1 MLELRLSVT
10 DLASTWFAY
19 SPLQETVFSLR
30 MLAQPGVFGAHLPWH
45 ASVVSHLDAA
55 DVQILYALVSARRW
69 VPDFLTPRPPGPTP
83 RFAAELALLQATP
96 AARIGPD
103 LAAAHAPDGVPGILG
118 GHLDDPGYLRDR
130 IAGALERYW
139 RRCVRPWWPRMR
151 AILSADIT
159 YRAGRLASGG
169 ALALFHDLDP
179 RLSWDEGI
187 LTVQQKSRL
196 DRQIVAVDGRG
207 LPLVPSLFARGAMT
221 AIDPAALPV
230 ISYPARGRA
239 TLWEAVVPPTEAAL
253 VRLIGAPRAKLLALL
268 AHPASTTELSYRLGI
283 TAAAVSQQLAVLH
296 AAGLL
301 TRARSGRI
309 VLYARSPLGDR
320 LVAPILS
327 PEQVLPR

>member
-30 MLAQPGVFGAHLPWH
+30 MLAQPAVFGAHLPWH
-45 ASVVSHLDAA
+45 TSVASHLDPA
-55 DVQILYALVSARRW
+55 DARLLYALVSERRW
-69 VPDFLTPRPPGPTP
+69 IPDFLTPRPPGPTP
-83 RFAAELALLQATP
+83 RFAAELALLRATP

-103 LAAAHAPDGVPGILG
+103 LAAAHAPDDVPRILG
-118 GHLDDPGYLRDR
+118 DRLGDPANLRDM
-130 IAGALERYW
+130 IAATLERYW
-139 RRCVRPWWPRMR
+139 QRCVRPWWPRMQ

-159 YRAGRLASGG
+159 YRARRMAAGG
-169 ALALFHDLDP
+169 ALSLFHDLDP
-179 RLSWDEGI
+179 CLAWDDGV

-196 DRQIVAVDGRG
+196 DRQVVAVDGRG
-207 LPLVPSLFARGAMT
+207 LPLLPSLFARAAMT
-221 AIDPAALPV
+221 AIDPAVPPV

-239 TLWEAVVPPTEAAL
+239 TLWEAVAPPTEAAL

-268 AHPASTTELSYRLGI
+268 AHPSSTTELSYRLGI
-283 TAAAVSQQLAVLH
+283 TAAAVSQQLVVLH

-301 TRARSGRI
+301 TRARSGRV

-327 PEQVLPR
+327 PEQVPPR